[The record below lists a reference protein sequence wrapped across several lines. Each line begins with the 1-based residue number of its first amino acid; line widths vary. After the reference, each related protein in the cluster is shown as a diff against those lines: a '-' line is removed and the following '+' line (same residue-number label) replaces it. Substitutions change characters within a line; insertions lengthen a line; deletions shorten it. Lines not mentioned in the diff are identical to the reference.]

1 MSDISKRAPDCDDD
15 GGERG
20 RRGHRGHRGRDG
32 RDGATGPTGPA
43 ASSTGFTGPTGPT
56 GSDGSSRLIAAA
68 NVSGAGTQ
76 LSGFGFSGVN
86 HVGVGQYDL
95 TLSAPPAND
104 VDVIPTVSMQVLVGF
119 IDAGPVIGGV
129 IRVSIRAPN
138 VTLDPLDSPFYI
150 HVVNG
155 AA

>member
-1 MSDISKRAPDCDDD
+1 
-15 GGERG
+15 
-20 RRGHRGHRGRDG
+20 
-32 RDGATGPTGPA
+32 
-43 ASSTGFTGPTGPT
+43 
-56 GSDGSSRLIAAA
+56 
-68 NVSGAGTQ
+68 VQ
-76 LSGFGFSGVN
+76 LSGFGFSGVT

-95 TLSAPPAND
+95 TLSSPPANA

-119 IDAGPVIGGV
+119 IDAGPVIGNV

-138 VTLDPLDSPFYI
+138 ANLDPLDSPFYI